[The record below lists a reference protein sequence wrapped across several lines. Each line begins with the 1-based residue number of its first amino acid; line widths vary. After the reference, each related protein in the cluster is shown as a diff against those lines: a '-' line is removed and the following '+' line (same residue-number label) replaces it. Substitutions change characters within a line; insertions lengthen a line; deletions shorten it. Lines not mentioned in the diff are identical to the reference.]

1 MESLILNW
9 HLFLAF
15 FKTGLF
21 SWGGGTAM
29 IALMQKECVEHYQW
43 LTDEQFAEL
52 VATNNV
58 VPGVFAIKFAAF
70 VGWQQ
75 FGILGAIVS
84 CIGISAPGILLF
96 VPLFIYLQ
104 KPEIKNNPAF
114 NRFMDGIQFGAAGM
128 ILFSVLKVIP
138 SMTGRQLHFAIGI
151 VITLAVVA
159 ALQFKIVHPAIAIIV
174 AGFIGLL
181 IF

>member
-1 MESLILNW
+1 MENLLLNW

-29 IALMQKECVEHYQW
+29 IALMQKECVDTYKW
-43 LTDEQFAEL
+43 LTPEQFSEL
-52 VATNNV
+52 VAANSV
-58 VPGVFAIKFAAF
+58 VPGVFAIKFAAM

-75 FGILGAIVS
+75 FGLIGALVS
-84 CIGISAPGILLF
+84 CAGISAPGILLF
-96 VPLFIYLQ
+96 VPLFLYLQ
-104 KPEIKNNPAF
+104 RWRESPTFVK
-114 NRFMDGIQFGAAGM
+114 FMDGIQFGAAGM
-128 ILFSVLKVIP
+128 ILFSVMSVIP
-138 SMTGRQLHFAIGI
+138 KMTGRQLHFALGI
-151 VITLAVVA
+151 IITLAVA
-159 ALQFKIVHPAIAIIV
+159 TALHFKIVHPAIAILI